1 MPVSSLPLIKC
12 QKLEYFLGKTSE
24 SYKNYNFN
32 GKTFE
37 YARRLFIDN
46 AMFLSFVLELCSD
59 VEHSY
64 CFDEIYLLKKHLS
77 SWIEQFLIHE
87 SSRMFKAE
95 DEFIFI
101 SKIKYPSQAINSLLS
116 SNS

>member
-37 YARRLFIDN
+37 YARM
-46 AMFLSFVLELCSD
+46 A
-59 VEHSY
+59 
-64 CFDEIYLLKKHLS
+64 
-77 SWIEQFLIHE
+77 IH
-87 SSRMFKAE
+87 
-95 DEFIFI
+95 
-101 SKIKYPSQAINSLLS
+101 
-116 SNS
+116 